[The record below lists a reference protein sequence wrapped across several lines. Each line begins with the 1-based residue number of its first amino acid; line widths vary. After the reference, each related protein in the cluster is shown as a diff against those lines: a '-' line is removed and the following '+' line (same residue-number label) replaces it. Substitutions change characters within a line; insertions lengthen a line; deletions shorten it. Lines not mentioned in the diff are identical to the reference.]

1 MEEVMRKLVILVV
14 AITIVGAVG
23 FAVAKSDHTK
33 PIERGQTAMPS
44 IEKMTLDA
52 RELPAQSFVAY

>member
-1 MEEVMRKLVILVV
+1 MRKLVVLVV
-14 AITIVGAVG
+14 TITIVGAVG
-23 FAVAKSDHTK
+23 FAIAQSDRTK

>member
-1 MEEVMRKLVILVV
+1 MRKLVVLVV

-23 FAVAKSDHTK
+23 FAVAKSDRTK
-33 PIERGQTAMPS
+33 PIERGQPAMPS
-44 IEKMTLDA
+44 IEKMTLDV